1 MASTRIHAPGAPFAQ
16 PQLDSSWGAL
26 ANIALPALELISF
39 GSAVRQSL
47 ELVSNGTH
55 KARFGEQLGKTQATL
70 RASAVPV
77 LVEESRSETSVVA
90 PRDLKRRQRR
100 WLGQL
105 ALELYFAQI
114 FQSDTAIIDLSPS
127 RLGVS
132 TDGEAVWQPRPL
144 YVRWDSS
151 FLQGIRDVY
160 AGFFL
165 DDDARF
171 ARGVAA
177 LDLGSGGAALT
188 RHFGDNSQR
197 SVRFGLGELEST
209 LHELTVAR
217 GPAGGPLHP
226 NFIAFGLYAASLHQ
240 LLESLDLAFDVR
252 AAFNRIHR
260 ASK

>member
-1 MASTRIHAPGAPFAQ
+1 MASTRIHAPRAPFTPLQ
-16 PQLDSSWGAL
+16 HESRWGAL
-26 ANIALPALELISF
+26 ANIAFPALELISF
-39 GSAVRQSL
+39 GSAARQGV
-47 ELVSNGTH
+47 ELVSNGVH
-55 KARFGEQLGKTQATL
+55 KARFVEQLGATQATL

-77 LVEESRSETSVVA
+77 LVEESGSGASVV
-90 PRDLKRRQRR
+90 PPNDLKRRQRR

-114 FQSDTAIIDLSPS
+114 FGSDTAIVDLSPS
-127 RLGVS
+127 RLGVTS
-132 TDGEAVWQPRPL
+132 DGEAVWRPRPL
-144 YVRWDSS
+144 YVRWDPS

-165 DDDARF
+165 GDDARF
-171 ARGVAA
+171 TQGIAA
-177 LDLGSGGAALT
+177 LELGSGGAALT

-197 SVRFGLGELEST
+197 SVRFGFDELEST
-209 LHELTVAR
+209 LRELTVAR
-217 GPAGGPLHP
+217 GPARGPLHP

-240 LLESLDLAFDVR
+240 LLESLDMAFDVR